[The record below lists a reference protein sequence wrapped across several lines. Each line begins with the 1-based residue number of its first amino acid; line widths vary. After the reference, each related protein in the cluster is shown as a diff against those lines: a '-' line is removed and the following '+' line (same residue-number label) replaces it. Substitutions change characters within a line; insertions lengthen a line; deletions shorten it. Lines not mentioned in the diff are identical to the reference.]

1 MHREPGT
8 IDSEVASRAD
18 IAGGERTESTAH
30 PPRPVAGVDGSP
42 AASQVAAPADRAS
55 DPHRTAFGVLT
66 AISFCHLLN
75 DMMQSLLPA
84 LYPMLK
90 TAFALDFV
98 QVGLITLT
106 YQLTASLL
114 QPVVGLITDRRPMPY
129 SLALGM
135 GFTLAGLVLLAV
147 AGSFGVLL
155 LAAALVGLGSSVFHP
170 ESSRVA
176 RMASG
181 GRHGLAQSFF
191 QVGGNAGAALGP
203 LVAAFVVLPLGQ
215 GSVGWFSLVALLGI
229 AILWR
234 VGRWYGDH
242 GLARI
247 AHRGRVGVDEIRHLS
262 RRRVAL
268 AVTVLLVLIF
278 SKYFYLA
285 SLTSYYT
292 FYLIGKFGVS
302 VQTSQVYLFVLLGA
316 VAAGTIIGGPVGDR
330 FGRKPVIWISILGV
344 LPFSLL
350 LPHVN
355 LFWTGVLSVVI
366 GVILASAF
374 SAILVYAQELVPGK
388 VGMISGLFFGF
399 AFGMGGIGAA
409 VLGWLADRTSIYFVY
424 QVCAFLPALG
434 LLTAFLPKLETAV
447 QRGARR

>member
-1 MHREPGT
+1 
-8 IDSEVASRAD
+8 
-18 IAGGERTESTAH
+18 
-30 PPRPVAGVDGSP
+30 
-42 AASQVAAPADRAS
+42 
-55 DPHRTAFGVLT
+55 
-66 AISFCHLLN
+66 
-75 DMMQSLLPA
+75 MMQSLLPA

-90 TAFALDFV
+90 SAFALDFA
-98 QVGLITLT
+98 QVGLITFT

-114 QPVVGLITDRRPMPY
+114 QPVVGMVTDRRPMPY

-135 GFTLAGLVLLAV
+135 GFTLAGLVLLAM

-155 LAAALVGLGSSVFHP
+155 LAAGLVGMGSSVFHP

-181 GRHGLAQSFF
+181 GRHGLAQSVF
-191 QVGGNAGAALGP
+191 QVGGNAGSAIGP

-215 GSVGWFSLVALLGI
+215 GSVGWFSLVALVGI

-234 VGRWYGDH
+234 VGRWYARY
-242 GLARI
+242 GLARV
-247 AHRGRVGVDEIRHLS
+247 AASAGADGGKYDGGLP

-268 AVTVLLVLIF
+268 ALVVLLVLIF

-292 FYLIGKFGVS
+292 FFLISKFGVS
-302 VQTSQVYLFVLLGA
+302 VQTSQIYLFMLLGA

-330 FGRKPVIWISILGV
+330 VGRKPVIWVSILGV

-350 LPHVN
+350 LPYVN
-355 LFWTGVLSVVI
+355 LFWTAVLSVVI

-409 VLGWLADRTSIYFVY
+409 VLGWLADHTSIYFVY
-424 QVCAFLPALG
+424 HLCAFLPALG
-434 LLTAFLPKLETAV
+434 LLTVLLPRLETAV
-447 QRGARR
+447 QRGGGEGIGGRR